1 MNASFSEIVNTQA
14 PKLKN
19 PHFIVD
25 HNIKNVEK
33 PFPSVASYM
42 VFVGKSRSGKS
53 SLITSLLT
61 SRRVYRNTF
70 HNVIICIPKHS
81 FNSMAEKDNPFLM
94 LDSEKVYHEFD
105 YNTLDHIYNQIIEY
119 AQNEEDTLLII
130 DDYAGELKNGDLL
143 KLLNS
148 LVNNRRHLRLSIWMS
163 VQTYKSIPLS
173 NRKTINVLVLFKCS
187 NKSEIKSIFEEMTFL
202 TKDVFFDLLLYVFQ
216 KQYDYI
222 VLDRE
227 NNEYYRRWNK
237 IEIYNKQDAI
247 EKNKQTETEK
257 TNS

>member
-1 MNASFSEIVNTQA
+1 MNASFSEIVNAQA

-61 SRRVYRNTF
+61 SRRVYRNAF

-105 YNTLDHIYNQIIEY
+105 YQTLDHIYNQIIDY

-216 KQYDYI
+216 KPYDYI
-222 VLDRE
+222 LIDRD
-227 NNEYYRRWNK
+227 NNEYFRNFNK
-237 IEIYNKQDAI
+237 IVVYNKQDAI